1 MILRLTP
8 TTAALIGETVPEWQL
23 LEKQVRAGRWT
34 TGPRAD
40 ESRLSALAAELGVTV
55 REEGVV
61 PWKRK
66 RPRPYSNSAGEE

>member
-8 TTAALIGETVPEWQL
+8 RTAELIGETPAEWEL

-34 TGPRAD
+34 SGPRTDAV
-40 ESRLSALAAELGVTV
+40 RLRALAAELGMAL

-61 PWKRK
+61 GWKR
-66 RPRPYSNSAGEE
+66 RPRAPHE